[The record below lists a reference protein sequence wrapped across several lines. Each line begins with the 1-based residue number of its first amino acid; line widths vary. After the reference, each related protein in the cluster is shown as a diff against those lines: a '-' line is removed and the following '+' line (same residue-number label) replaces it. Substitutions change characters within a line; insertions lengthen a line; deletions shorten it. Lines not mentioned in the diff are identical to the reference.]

1 MNRNGVSPFSQE
13 ACDAQCV
20 TEPLVIMRKLET
32 RSTRTKKYLAEDAGK
47 LMRATFRCL
56 FLLITVGIFT
66 TGCSG
71 GNNGGKTLDIADIGW
86 TENTAIAHLTKV
98 LLEEQLGYEEVT
110 VRTSELDLVYGA
122 VANGDLNA
130 FQDVWLPNQRD
141 LLEGVQDDVEQLGF
155 SYQGQTEQGLAVPSY
170 MDATRLDQL
179 NQSDTDLILGIEPGS
194 VIMGQVYDEVMPAY
208 DLEQKLVEGPTQGML
223 DEVEKRYRS
232 GEEFALVAWSP
243 HWMNQRYD
251 LRYLEDPEDAFGEL
265 NDPARITTI
274 VNEDLSQ
281 DDPVAY
287 AFMDAL
293 ILNEEQIGD
302 LESAINEAGNPQE
315 GARRWAE
322 DNPEVWQSWVEAAQD
337 AQQ

>member
-1 MNRNGVSPFSQE
+1 MK
-13 ACDAQCV
+13 AA
-20 TEPLVIMRKLET
+20 
-32 RSTRTKKYLAEDAGK
+32 
-47 LMRATFRCL
+47 FRGL
-56 FLLITVGIFT
+56 FLLVILGILT
-66 TGCSG
+66 TGCG
-71 GNNGGKTLDIADIGW
+71 GGDNGGKTLDIADIGW
-86 TENTAIAHLTKV
+86 TENTAIAQLTKV

-110 VRTSELDLVYGA
+110 VRTSDLDSVYED
-122 VANGDLNA
+122 VAEGDLDA
-130 FQDVWLPNQRD
+130 FQDVWLPNQRG
-141 LLEGVQDDVEQLGF
+141 LLESVQDDVEQLGF

-170 MDATRLDQL
+170 MEATRLDQL
-179 NQSDTDLILGIEPGS
+179 NQSDADLILGIEPGS

-223 DEVEKRYRS
+223 AEVEVRYRNR
-232 GEEFALVAWSP
+232 EEFALVAWSP

-274 VNEDLSQ
+274 VNEDLPQ
-281 DDPVAY
+281 DDPVAT

-293 ILNEEQIGD
+293 ILDEEQIGG
-302 LESAINEAGNPQE
+302 LESAINEAGDPHE

-322 DNPEVWQSWVEAAQD
+322 DNPEVWQPWVEAAQD